1 MKKLSP
7 ETKTFKLFEA
17 LRQGEVLTPAEITK
31 RFNIQNP
38 RAEITRVRQ
47 SGYAVYAKREVAG
60 NGREV
65 TRYQMGMPSRRIVA
79 AGYRAIAAGLV

>member
-1 MKKLSP
+1 MKPLNKD
-7 ETKTFKLFEA
+7 TKTFRLFEA
-17 LRQGEVLTPAEITK
+17 LYQGERLTPAEITK

-47 SGYAVYAKREVAG
+47 GGYAVYTKRETAG

-65 TRYQMGMPSRRIVA
+65 TRYELGRPSRRLVA
-79 AGYRAIAAGLV
+79 AGYRAIQMGLA